1 MLGGNVLFGC
11 GTMLLAAANFLPA
24 QWRLAGLT
32 AAAALAAIGG
42 PMQDIATAVLRQTRL
57 AAADRAAAMRAY
69 MAMVGLGILVAM
81 LLTPEAIK
89 LFGIAP
95 VIVACSVVYL
105 CVAGLGLVRFAG
117 WHDTV
122 AEQLT

>member
-1 MLGGNVLFGC
+1 
-11 GTMLLAAANFLPA
+11 
-24 QWRLAGLT
+24 
-32 AAAALAAIGG
+32 
-42 PMQDIATAVLRQTRL
+42 
-57 AAADRAAAMRAY
+57 MRAY

-95 VIVACSVVYL
+95 VIVACSIIYL